1 MVARPEIE
9 TNGSELLVKL
19 STALA
24 LISKG
29 DPIVS
34 LRTELATQFDAIQ
47 TRFTAI
53 DKATELQHD
62 DLVRVPTQVDKA
74 VSALEGKQEVRFK
87 AIEDSARIIHE
98 DYVRVPTLLDRA
110 MDEQRS
116 LMQEKIDGVKHVF
129 DERFARIDG
138 AFVELNRQTTVLRST
153 DQLALAAALQT
164 AEKAV
169 NKTELN
175 TAESIKALRLAFDDA
190 NKATNAKI
198 DAVTSRLDKGEG
210 VSRGSVDI
218 AASQR
223 DIQRD
228 IMAAQSVQHGGYQN
242 WLALA
247 ALALAAAG
255 WIYTA
260 TRAPLAPAVVYSQP
274 EGVLR
279 ADPTRPQHQSFPL
292 SPTWDSSRPL

>member
-1 MVARPEIE
+1 MVAHPEDD
-9 TNGSELLVKL
+9 TGGTELLVKL

-29 DPIVS
+29 DPLVS

-62 DLVRVPTQVDKA
+62 NLVRVPTQVDKA
-74 VSALEGKQEVRFK
+74 VQALEGKQDYRFK
-87 AIEDSARIIHE
+87 AIEEAASIIHQ

-110 MDEQRS
+110 MADIRA
-116 LMQEKIDGVKHVF
+116 LMQEKIDGVSHVF

-210 VSRGSVDI
+210 VSRGSADLE
-218 AASQR
+218 R
-223 DIQRD
+223 DVLS
-228 IMAAQSVQHGGYQN
+228 AKSVQHSGNQN
-242 WLALA
+242 IIGIIAAVTGLAGIIVAVCGIL
-247 ALALAAAG
+247 
-255 WIYTA
+255 YTA
-260 TRAPLAPAVVYSQP
+260 TRPVPLAPSVVYAQP
-274 EGVLR
+274 PGAAMPRREVLPER
-279 ADPTRPQHQSFPL
+279 LRIG
-292 SPTWDSSRPL
+292 RVI